1 MLIINAKRREDEAA
15 WMHTSSLM
23 ALYANSK
30 SSKGKR
36 FSPEDFNPYLIQEK
50 EARKPRT
57 KKDVDQL
64 IDKMKSF
71 NG

>member
-1 MLIINAKRREDEAA
+1 MLIINAERRKDEAA